1 MVTVSSAQP
10 SAPKSIFPMS
20 QRTSDSDGFLIIG
33 CLTRGFSP
41 ADSLTI
47 KWKDAADKE
56 LSDFVQYPTFGP
68 DGDYTKIS
76 HMRVKKSDW
85 DPQKPY
91 KCEASNSQGTKNV
104 NIILRSKLSLNL
116 KPPKEKELFLHNKIV
131 LQAVVSGDVKK
142 TVQDASVSCKVKDV
156 ILTSGNITPGNVDFS
171 TDASQ
176 LIRIHNVII
185 DTKKWF
191 DGEMVTCT
199 IRDTSNNRDVKQE
212 IHFKKGDGQKPSVF
226 IHKPDL
232 IDNDRVSLVCEVT
245 SSELGDVYIMWKVGD
260 EPYIEGTTSAP
271 IHQNNYTSVLSL
283 LKMSKEK
290 YERLKATITCAVKH
304 ANMDHT
310 GSPLE
315 VSTSQITLTLKPPK
329 EKELFL
335 HNKVVLQAVVSGD
348 VKKTVQDASVSCKV
362 KDVTVTSGNITPGN
376 VDSSTEVSQ
385 FNRVHNVIIDT
396 NKWFDG
402 EMVTCTIRDTNNNR
416 DVKQEIH
423 FKKGDGQKPSVFIHK
438 PDLIDKDRV
447 SLVCEVTSSELGDVY
462 IMWKVGDKTYIE
474 GTTSAPIHQNNYT
487 SVLSLLTMSKE
498 KYEKDTITCAVKHAN
513 MDHTGSPL
521 QALTSQTT
529 FTLTL
534 KSPNERE
541 LFVNNAVV
549 LEAVVS
555 GDAQKTVK
563 EASVSC
569 KVKNVP
575 VNSENIT
582 PGDIVFSTNTSLFIK
597 IHNVI
602 IDTKK
607 WFDGEMV
614 TCTIRDTNNNRD
626 IKQEIHFDKGDGKEP
641 NVTIYKPDS
650 IKDPVSHVCEV
661 TSPKLGDVY
670 IMWKVDE
677 EPYTEGRTSARI
689 YQEKSFS
696 VLSILT
702 MTKQEPEDHKTI
714 TCAVK
719 HANMNNIESPL
730 QVSTSPN
737 EPPEPENGFALHCNK
752 DVLEDDEFRS
762 LWSTATS
769 FIFLFLFSLTY
780 SAVLSFFKVKH

>member
-1 MVTVSSAQP
+1 
-10 SAPKSIFPMS
+10 MS
-20 QRTSDSDGFLIIG
+20 QRTSDSDGFLTIG

-41 ADSLTI
+41 ADSLTF

-56 LSDFVQYPTFGP
+56 LSDFVQYPAFGP

-76 HMRVKKSDW
+76 HMRVRKSDW

-104 NIILRSKLSLNL
+104 NIILPSKLSLNL
-116 KPPKEKELFLHNKIV
+116 KPPKEKELFLHNKVV

-156 ILTSGNITPGNVDFS
+156 PVTSGNITPGNVDFS
-171 TDASQ
+171 TASQ
-176 LIRIHNVII
+176 IIRIHNVII
-185 DTKKWF
+185 ETKKWF
-191 DGEMVTCT
+191 DGEIVTCT
-199 IRDTSNNRDVKQE
+199 IRDTNNNRDVKQE
-212 IHFKKGDGQKPSVF
+212 IRFDKGDGQKPSVF

-232 IDNDRVSLVCEVT
+232 IVKDRASLVCEVT

-260 EPYIEGTTSAP
+260 EPYTEGTTSAP
-271 IHQNNYTSVLSL
+271 IHQNNYTSVLCL
-283 LKMSKEK
+283 LIMSKEK
-290 YERLKATITCAVKH
+290 YESLKTTITCAVKH
-304 ANMDHT
+304 ANMD
-310 GSPLE
+310 PLE
-315 VSTSQITLTLKPPK
+315 VSTSQITLTLKPPN
-329 EKELFL
+329 EKELFVQ
-335 HNKVVLQAVVSGD
+335 NKVVLQAVVSGD

-376 VDSSTEVSQ
+376 VDSSTDASQ

-396 NKWFDG
+396 KKWFDG
-402 EMVTCTIRDTNNNR
+402 ETVSCTIRDTNNNR

-438 PDLIDKDRV
+438 PDLIGKDRV
-447 SLVCEVTSSELGDVY
+447 SLVCEVTSSELSDVY
-462 IMWKVGDKTYIE
+462 IMWKVGDETYIE
-474 GTTSAPIHQNNYT
+474 GTTSAAMHQNNYM
-487 SVLSLLTMSKE
+487 SVLSFLTMSKE

-521 QALTSQTT
+521 EASTSQTT

-534 KSPNERE
+534 KSPNEKE
-541 LFVNNAVV
+541 LFVNNTVI

-563 EASVSC
+563 EALVSC
-569 KVKNVP
+569 KVKDVP
-575 VNSENIT
+575 VTSENIT
-582 PGDIVFSTNTSLFIK
+582 PGDIVLSTNTSLFIK
-597 IHNVI
+597 IHKVT

-626 IKQEIHFDKGDGKEP
+626 VKQEIHFDKGD
-641 NVTIYKPDS
+641 
-650 IKDPVSHVCEV
+650 
-661 TSPKLGDVY
+661 
-670 IMWKVDE
+670 
-677 EPYTEGRTSARI
+677 
-689 YQEKSFS
+689 
-696 VLSILT
+696 
-702 MTKQEPEDHKTI
+702 
-714 TCAVK
+714 
-719 HANMNNIESPL
+719 ES
-730 QVSTSPN
+730 
-737 EPPEPENGFALHCNK
+737 PEPENGFALDCNK
-752 DVLEDDEFRS
+752 DVLEDDEFSS

-780 SAVLSFFKVKH
+780 SAVLSFFKVI